1 MHDLLKK
8 SSYFKFYYVFLIT
21 YHKLYTVRL
30 LFSIHQGIL
39 LIMVKSW
46 INKVIPIISL
56 KTNISQKIFNILL
69 SDLASL
75 FMRINLLWLAQI
87 TSPRIAK
94 HRITNVLSSIDYS
107 RQSLNIPGLKNRR
120 IVLIGPG
127 FSGTNSTI
135 LNQFEIIARIGFTG
149 EGSSAPG
156 ISKRCDLSFLAK
168 WHAESLATAADINH
182 ENLKRTHFLVREDVT
197 SDVVERLRGN
207 FCVSQIST
215 TPSNEIFGR
224 VTPNFAPQIIMWL
237 LLQDPSELHITHID
251 LFTDSRRPPK
261 YATNKNV
268 VFEKENY
275 RHTNQ
280 QMQKS
285 FSLHHNPFSHFT
297 FFRSLRNVR
306 AISYS
311 ENLNLII
318 DRGLSN
324 YRKTLRDIY
333 Y

>member
-1 MHDLLKK
+1 MIKP
-8 SSYFKFYYVFLIT
+8 
-21 YHKLYTVRL
+21 
-30 LFSIHQGIL
+30 
-39 LIMVKSW
+39 W
-46 INKVIPIISL
+46 INNVITIISR
-56 KTNISQKIFNILL
+56 KTKVSQKIFNILL

-75 FMRINLLWLAQI
+75 LMRRNLLRLAQI

-94 HRITNVLSSIDYS
+94 HHITNVLSSIDYY

-127 FSGTNSTI
+127 FSGSEPLF
-135 LNQFEIIARIGFTG
+135 LNKFEIIARIGFTG
-149 EGSSAPG
+149 EGSFAPG
-156 ISKRCDLSFLAK
+156 FSNRCDLSFLAK
-168 WHAESLATAADINH
+168 WHAEALANASDINY
-182 ENLKRTHFLVREDVT
+182 EKLKSTHFLVREDVT
-197 SDVVERLRGN
+197 SDVVERLRLN
-207 FCVSQIST
+207 FRVSQIST
-215 TPSNEIFGR
+215 APSKELFGR

-237 LLQDPSELHITHID
+237 LLQDPSEIHITHID
-251 LFTDSRRPPK
+251 LFTDSRRPSK

-268 VFEKENY
+268 VFERENY
-275 RHTNQ
+275 RHINQ

-297 FFRSLRNVR
+297 FFRSLRNIR